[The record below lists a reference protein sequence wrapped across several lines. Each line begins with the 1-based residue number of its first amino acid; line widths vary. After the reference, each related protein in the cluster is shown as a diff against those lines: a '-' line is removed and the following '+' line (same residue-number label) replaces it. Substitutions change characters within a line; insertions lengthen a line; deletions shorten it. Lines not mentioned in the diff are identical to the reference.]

1 MQKRFD
7 RLVLFPPSSAI
18 IVLLREIIRKGLD
31 GLRHALNV
39 EGKVGPEIPGTLGP
53 GANQLEVNMAKPF

>member
-1 MQKRFD
+1 MHGMF
-7 RLVLFPPSSAI
+7 LFPP
-18 IVLLREIIRKGLD
+18 VLLREIIRKGLD

-53 GANQLEVNMAKPF
+53 GANQLQVNMAKPF